1 MLKFH
6 RRQFLHLAVGAA
18 ALPAVSRSAKAQNW
32 PSGPVKI
39 VVPFPPGGST
49 DVIARLVQPG
59 LQQRLGVTVIVENR
73 PGGSASIGAAVVA
86 KSSPDGNTWLLDF
99 DNHGANPFTIP
110 NLPYD
115 TEKDFEPV
123 LLIGTAPYVLST
135 SASRP
140 FRTLGDMVTAAMD
153 KPNTISYG
161 TSGTGSIGHLAMVML
176 AKRADIGLVHVPYRG
191 AAPALNDLIGGH
203 IDLFI
208 GSTATTLPQLQ
219 SGAIRAISQTGS
231 ARASALANV
240 PTASESGLAGF
251 EAYAWWGVFAPA
263 KTPSGIMTRFA
274 AELVATVR
282 DERVSKELIETQ
294 QVNLAMNGP
303 EELRK
308 FLAEQ
313 LRLWGAIAR
322 EYGIKAE

>member
-1 MLKFH
+1 MKLPRRKFL
-6 RRQFLHLAVGAA
+6 QLAAGAFA
-18 ALPAVSRSAKAQNW
+18 VPALSRSAKAQIW

-86 KSSPDGNTWLLDF
+86 KSPPDGNTWLLDF

-115 TEKDFEPV
+115 TERDFEPV
-123 LLIGTAPYVLST
+123 QLIGTAPYVLST
-135 SASRP
+135 GASRP
-140 FRTLGDMVTAAMD
+140 FRSLGDVVAAA
-153 KPNTISYG
+153 KTRPSTISYG

-176 AKRADIGLVHVPYRG
+176 SKRAGIGLVHVPYRG

-203 IDLFI
+203 VDLFI
-208 GSTATTLPQLQ
+208 GSTASTLPQLQ

-231 ARASALANV
+231 ARASALSNV
-240 PTASESGLAGF
+240 PTANESGLAAF
-251 EAYAWWGVFAPA
+251 EAYAWWGLFAPA
-263 KTPSGIMTRFA
+263 KTPPGIIARFA
-274 AELVATVR
+274 AELVASVR